1 MKKTD
6 NLERPELSYPADQR
20 ANFDYFG
27 KLFNSI
33 N

>member
-6 NLERPELSYPADQR
+6 NLEKPELSYPADQS
-20 ANFDYFG
+20 ANCDYFG
-27 KLFNSI
+27 KLFTSI